1 MIDYPWN
8 NMLLIIAIVS
18 VLLYRLFF
26 MKNALIIEIKNGMP
40 KILGRRK
47 EDSKW
52 ADYLSNIGSW
62 STVIYVIDMFVKFL
76 QQEADELQQHLGNLS

>member
-8 NMLLIIAIVS
+8 NVLLLIAIIS

-26 MKNALIIEIKNGMP
+26 KKNGLIFEIKKGIP

-76 QQEADELQQHLGNLS
+76 QQEASGLQQQLGNLS

>member
-8 NMLLIIAIVS
+8 NVLLFIAITS

-26 MKNALIIEIKNGMP
+26 MKNALLVEIKKGVP

-47 EDSKW
+47 EDSKY
-52 ADYLSNIGSW
+52 ADYLRHTVGW
-62 STVIYVIDMFVKFL
+62 STVIYIIDMFVKFY
-76 QQEADELQQHLGNLS
+76 QQEADKLQQLGGLL

>member
-8 NMLLIIAIVS
+8 NVLLLIA
-18 VLLYRLFF
+18 
-26 MKNALIIEIKNGMP
+26 IEIKKGIP

-52 ADYLSNIGSW
+52 ANYLRYTVGW
-62 STVIYVIDMFVKFL
+62 CTVIYAIDMFVKSL
-76 QQEADELQQHLGNLS
+76 QQEAGSLQQLGGLS